1 MATIHRIVLTG
12 GPCGGKSTAL
22 AKISDRLSL
31 LGFRVFQVPEA
42 PTLLFQGGAS
52 LRGASPEQQLVF
64 QSNLLRLQLSLEDTF
79 LALARSAG
87 EPSVLLLDR
96 GALDISAYVPPEV
109 WAEILR
115 EHRLTPASLRD
126 DRYDA
131 VIHLTTAADGADAF
145 YTTSHHTAR
154 TEEPEEAQT
163 IDQRLLRAYAGHRSL
178 HVIDNS
184 TDFAGK
190 IRRVF
195 EAICQVTGIP
205 RPVPTERKYM
215 LRGVPSP
222 FPVRAEVVDI
232 EQTYLKASDGSEAR
246 VRSRSQRGHRTYVH
260 TLRRPR
266 VDGQRVELERLIS
279 AREYAALLAQGDPAR
294 RTLKKRRTCFVWEGQ
309 YFELD
314 EFLEP
319 CSGLYLL
326 AVELDQPDR
335 EVSLPPFLQVE
346 REVTSKPEFSGYAL
360 AHR

>member
-22 AKISDRLSL
+22 AKVSDRLST

-42 PTLLFQGGAS
+42 PTTLFQGGAS
-52 LRGASPEQQLVF
+52 LREASPEQQYVF
-64 QSNLLRLQLSLEDTF
+64 QSNLLRLQLALEDTF
-79 LALARSAG
+79 LALARSTG

-96 GALDISAYVPPEV
+96 GALDIYAYVSSEMWV
-109 WAEILR
+109 SILR
-115 EHRLTPASLRD
+115 EQGQTAQALRD

-131 VIHLTTAADGADAF
+131 VIHLTTAAQGAGSF
-145 YTTSHHTAR
+145 YSTGNHTAR
-154 TEEPEEAQT
+154 TETPEEAQA
-163 IDQRLLRAYAGHRSL
+163 IDRRLLQAYAGHRAL
-178 HVIDNS
+178 YIIDNS

-195 EAICQVTGIP
+195 EAICQITGIP
-205 RPVPTERKYM
+205 RPVPTERKYL
-215 LRGVPSP
+215 LRNVPSP

-232 EQTYLKASDGSEAR
+232 EQTYLKATDGSEAR

-279 AREYAALLAQGDPAR
+279 AREYSALLAQGDPAR
-294 RTLKKRRTCFVWEGQ
+294 RTLKKRRTCFVWQGQ

-314 EFLEP
+314 EFVEP

-335 EVSLPPFLQVE
+335 EVSLPPFLEVE
-346 REVTSKPEFSGYAL
+346 RE
-360 AHR
+360 